1 MTQQE
6 EAAAISS
13 VKWVLVTFAIL
24 RTEPMCRERCM
35 LVSDSGRMLAADRMR
50 HLMMQP

>member
-6 EAAAISS
+6 EASVISS
-13 VKWVLVTFAIL
+13 VKWVLVTFAVL

-35 LVSDSGRMLAADRMR
+35 LVSDSGMLAADKMR
-50 HLMMQP
+50 HLMMQL